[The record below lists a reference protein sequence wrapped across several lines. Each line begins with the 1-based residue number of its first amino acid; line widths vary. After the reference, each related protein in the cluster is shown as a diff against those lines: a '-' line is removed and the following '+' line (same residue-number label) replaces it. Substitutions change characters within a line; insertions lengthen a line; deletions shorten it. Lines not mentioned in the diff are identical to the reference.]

1 MNEFITQVQTYINQS
16 HSDWANSVL
25 FITIASF
32 FAWVAWRIVHNRLE
46 ILVKKTQFHWD
57 DLLLEALK
65 TPVSTLLWCWPAT
78 VSVGLILQD
87 QFGNEIN
94 WLRTLKHILIISTF
108 VWFTLRMISNSEE
121 YVLEQKTRDE
131 TTVQAIAKVARLFF
145 MVMGGLTIMQA
156 FGLSLSGLLTFG
168 GVGGLI
174 VGLAAK
180 DLLSNFFGGM
190 MIYFDRPFKVG
201 DWIRSPD
208 RQIEGTVERIG
219 WRMTIIRTFDK
230 RPLYVPNSVFSSI
243 VVENPSR
250 MLNRR
255 INETF
260 GLRYQDAD
268 KLALIVDD
276 VRTMLETHPDIDA
289 KQTLIVNFDKFGP
302 STLNFFIYT
311 FTKTVNWIRYHKV
324 KQDVLLQVLAIIHKH
339 NADIAFP
346 TQTLKID
353 PQDFSNV
360 QGHNS
365 VQSLGD
371 NQNVSD
377 PKDMLNSPT
386 EGHR

>member
-1 MNEFITQVQTYINQS
+1 MF
-16 HSDWANSVL
+16 W
-25 FITIASF
+25 
-32 FAWVAWRIVHNRLE
+32 
-46 ILVKKTQFHWD
+46 
-57 DLLLEALK
+57 
-65 TPVSTLLWCWPAT
+65 
-78 VSVGLILQD
+78 
-87 QFGNEIN
+87 
-94 WLRTLKHILIISTF
+94 
-108 VWFTLRMISNSEE
+108 
-121 YVLEQKTRDE
+121 EQKTE
-131 TTVQAIAKVARLFF
+131 TKPPFK
-145 MVMGGLTIMQA
+145 
-156 FGLSLSGLLTFG
+156 LSRSRSLVLYGDGWPDYHAGVWAQLSGLLTFG

-230 RPLYVPNSVFSSI
+230 RPLYVPNSVFSNI

-260 GLRYQDAD
+260 GLRYQDAN

-276 VRTMLETHPDIDA
+276 VKTMLETHPDIDA

-311 FTKTVNWIRYHKV
+311 FTKTVNWVRYHEV

-346 TQTLKID
+346 TQTLKIEA
-353 PQDFSNV
+353 QDINDS
-360 QGHNS
+360 QGVMNS
-365 VQSLGD
+365 ALR
-371 NQNVSD
+371 
-377 PKDMLNSPT
+377 LI
-386 EGHR
+386 EAHR

>member
-1 MNEFITQVQTYINQS
+1 
-16 HSDWANSVL
+16 
-25 FITIASF
+25 
-32 FAWVAWRIVHNRLE
+32 
-46 ILVKKTQFHWD
+46 
-57 DLLLEALK
+57 
-65 TPVSTLLWCWPAT
+65 
-78 VSVGLILQD
+78 
-87 QFGNEIN
+87 
-94 WLRTLKHILIISTF
+94 
-108 VWFTLRMISNSEE
+108 
-121 YVLEQKTRDE
+121 
-131 TTVQAIAKVARLFF
+131 
-145 MVMGGLTIMQA
+145 
-156 FGLSLSGLLTFG
+156 
-168 GVGGLI
+168 
-174 VGLAAK
+174 
-180 DLLSNFFGGM
+180 

-276 VRTMLETHPDIDA
+276 VKTMLENHNDIDA

-311 FTKTVNWIRYHKV
+311 FTKTINWVRYHKV
-324 KQDVLLQVLAIIHKH
+324 KQDVLLQVLDIIHKH
-339 NADIAFP
+339 DADIAFP

-353 PQDFSNV
+353 PQDIDRSQDISRSQDLSNS
-360 QGHNS
+360 HPETN
-365 VQSLGD
+365 
-371 NQNVSD
+371 
-377 PKDMLNSPT
+377 
-386 EGHR
+386 R

>member
-1 MNEFITQVQTYINQS
+1 
-16 HSDWANSVL
+16 
-25 FITIASF
+25 
-32 FAWVAWRIVHNRLE
+32 
-46 ILVKKTQFHWD
+46 
-57 DLLLEALK
+57 
-65 TPVSTLLWCWPAT
+65 
-78 VSVGLILQD
+78 
-87 QFGNEIN
+87 
-94 WLRTLKHILIISTF
+94 
-108 VWFTLRMISNSEE
+108 
-121 YVLEQKTRDE
+121 
-131 TTVQAIAKVARLFF
+131 
-145 MVMGGLTIMQA
+145 MQA

-230 RPLYVPNSVFSSI
+230 RPLYVPNSVFSNI

-260 GLRYQDAD
+260 GLRYQDAN

-276 VRTMLETHPDIDA
+276 VKAMLETHPDIDA

-302 STLNFFIYT
+302 STLT
-311 FTKTVNWIRYHKV
+311 
-324 KQDVLLQVLAIIHKH
+324 
-339 NADIAFP
+339 
-346 TQTLKID
+346 
-353 PQDFSNV
+353 
-360 QGHNS
+360 
-365 VQSLGD
+365 SLSTPSQKRSTG
-371 NQNVSD
+371 
-377 PKDMLNSPT
+377 
-386 EGHR
+386 

>member
-1 MNEFITQVQTYINQS
+1 MNEFITQVQAYINQS

-32 FAWVAWRIVHNRLE
+32 LAWVAWRIIHNRLE
-46 ILVKKTQFHWD
+46 ILVQKTPFHWD

-94 WLRTLKHILIISTF
+94 WLKTLKHILIICTF
-108 VWFTLRMISNSEE
+108 VWFTLRMITNTEA

-230 RPLYVPNSVFSSI
+230 RPLYVPNSVFSNI

-260 GLRYQDAD
+260 GLRYQDAN

-276 VRTMLETHPDIDA
+276 VKAMLETHPDIDA

-311 FTKTVNWIRYHKV
+311 FTKTVNWVRYHEV
-324 KQDVLLQVLAIIHKH
+324 KQDVLLQVLAIIHQH

-353 PQDFSNV
+353 PQGF
-360 QGHNS
+360 GETHALGEA
-365 VQSLGD
+365 QSMIT
-371 NQNVSD
+371 SA
-377 PKDMLNSPT
+377 P
-386 EGHR
+386 EGHQ